1 MGAIKNTTNSKDVGL
16 TSNEN
21 RDDSVIR
28 LGDFVE
34 IVNYGSMYW
43 MNKIQVDPAVIDAMK
58 QKFPVIAE
66 DDAFLH
72 LDIAPKLV
80 GKRGIITRCSV
91 TNGEESYALEI
102 LAEGNFKKAWYYKGQ
117 LKKVS
122 GL

>member
-1 MGAIKNTTNSKDVGL
+1 MGAIKNTADYKDLGV

-28 LGDFVE
+28 LGDFME

-43 MNKIQVDPAVIDAMK
+43 ISKIQVDPSVIEAMK
-58 QKFPVIAE
+58 SKFPVIAE

-72 LDIAPKLV
+72 LDMAPELV

-91 TNGEESYALEI
+91 TNGKESYALEI
-102 LAEGNFKKAWYYKGQ
+102 LAEGNFKKAWYYKSQ